1 MEENKE
7 KGETQFTWVHRCS
20 VSLVRICTII
30 LDRKQRSQ
38 HKKILKRKICLFFIL
53 VAFSSDPHPSSA
65 APPSPV
71 ETYGDRSPSSLSS
84 QPVKFHKANSPLLR
98 SHRLYSWNTF
108 IQMYIVSLKSF
119 SHKMILFVYFYKHIC
134 ISIFTLLYF
143 LHPWVDFILNAFIH
157 FELIYIYTFE
167 FAYLYI

>member
-1 MEENKE
+1 MQVYFKLDKVTLSPNWLL
-7 KGETQFTWVHRCS
+7 F
-20 VSLVRICTII
+20 SLTSPLFLTTSFSDEICGRSDTFRGFISDHKRIGGHFKDGRKQGKRRDPIYMSAQMQR
-30 LDRKQRSQ
+30 LLSKNLHNNFDRKQRSQ

-98 SHRLYSWNTF
+98 SHRLYS
-108 IQMYIVSLKSF
+108 
-119 SHKMILFVYFYKHIC
+119 
-134 ISIFTLLYF
+134 
-143 LHPWVDFILNAFIH
+143 
-157 FELIYIYTFE
+157 
-167 FAYLYI
+167 